1 MSETAGQI
9 VQSDVASAEFAEAPP
24 IPAGYHLAA
33 AALSADRLRCLAET
47 LALAIERSPAD
58 EATIL
63 DLQGAA
69 LNAWCN
75 ASDHYGA
82 YRALLECRGQA

>member
-1 MSETAGQI
+1 MSEVAGQFPQNAAAI
-9 VQSDVASAEFAEAPP
+9 AGTAEVPP
-24 IPAGYHLAA
+24 IPSGYHLAA
-33 AALSADRLRCLAET
+33 AALSADRLRCLAEA

-69 LNAWCN
+69 LNAWCD